1 MKTMH
6 ELFDGSDADSLPSCE
21 WIQDLDDDYWT
32 TGCGALFQMNEGTP
46 TENGFLYCP
55 YCGKLLEDVKA
66 TE

>member
-21 WIQDLDDDYWT
+21 WIRDPDDDSFWT
-32 TGCGALFQMNEGTP
+32 TGCGDMFVLNEGTP

-55 YCGKLLEDVKA
+55 YCGKPLKEE